1 VPGDAAHMR
10 SMRHA
15 RAQLP
20 LIATIAAAA
29 ADHHAAIIFAHAQ
42 LPGASL
48 TRSGTREERCP
59 AVSRHA
65 QTRY

>member
-1 VPGDAAHMR
+1 MR

-20 LIATIAAAA
+20 LIATIAARRRR
-29 ADHHAAIIFAHAQ
+29 HYAAIIFAHAQ

-48 TRSGTREERCP
+48 TRSVRAKSDALP
-59 AVSRHA
+59 SHA
-65 QTRY
+65 IAQPRY